1 MHDIDQLIETL
12 HGTRLRQLR
21 DALCTLRDLGIE
33 HISYP
38 GEHAAAANE
47 RLYEIER
54 CQRARRVAWR
64 LME

>member
-1 MHDIDQLIETL
+1 MNDIGKLIETL
-12 HGTRLRQLR
+12 HESRLRQMR
-21 DALCTLRDLGIE
+21 DALCTLMDLGIE